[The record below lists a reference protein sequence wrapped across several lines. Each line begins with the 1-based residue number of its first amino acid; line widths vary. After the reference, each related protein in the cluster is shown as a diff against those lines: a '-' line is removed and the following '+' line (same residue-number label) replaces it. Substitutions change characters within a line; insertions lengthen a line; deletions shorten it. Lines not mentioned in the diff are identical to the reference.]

1 MMLIMHIYVFLNFAD
16 PNVVNA
22 IKWSKEMD
30 RVFVD
35 NYNRD
40 PSLSWQYF
48 GSSTGFMRQYP
59 GKKWKSCP
67 MVSEID
73 CTKYI

>member
-1 MMLIMHIYVFLNFAD
+1 MILD
-16 PNVVNA
+16 PNVINA

-59 GKKWKSCP
+59 GKAIQRIIVTNVLS
-67 MVSEID
+67 
-73 CTKYI
+73 